1 MVEHRLAV
9 ELYITLLAAA
19 TAAGEEAADIFGG
32 SDTSSSNSSEVP
44 PLLPPPGTAMTADG
58 PVPFAGNILDS
69 PDVVWMDDCWTKEE
83 EEEAL
88 KSEERRGP
96 PLSAFWREKFEREAR
111 KSWDLFYRRNKGN
124 FFKDRHY
131 LGKVFPEL
139 CETDADRDLANEIR
153 LRDLHHSG
161 DGNGPQGAG
170 RLGRRTLLELGCGV
184 GNAVFPLL
192 EENVGLYVI
201 AVDLSP
207 RGIGLLKQHP
217 MYTCGRCEALVLD
230 ATSDPLPACVLEGG
244 GVDLVLLQ
252 FSLSAMAPK
261 DMAAAARLVDKALKP
276 GGKLLVRDYGRHDE
290 AQLRFAKGR
299 RLGDNVY
306 VRQDGTT
313 SYFFSL
319 EDLRRLFCSGSTP
332 SQDKETSGVGPHDD
346 DPFGCDGSSGGGAN
360 LIEEELA
367 FVRRQYAN
375 RRQKVAR
382 RRVWVHGKFRK
393 PSDNVDP
400 ERRTPLEPESQHL

>member
-1 MVEHRLAV
+1 MGEHRGAL
-9 ELYITLLAAA
+9 ELYIVLLP
-19 TAAGEEAADIFGG
+19 AAGAGGAEMGNGVEGG
-32 SDTSSSNSSEVP
+32 SRGSSSDSSSSPGGGSEVP
-44 PLLPPPGTAMTADG
+44 PLPPPGTAMTADG
-58 PVPFAGNILDS
+58 PVQYAGNILDS

-88 KSEERRGP
+88 RSEENRGA
-96 PLSAFWREKFEREAR
+96 PLSAFWREKVEREAR
-111 KSWDLFYRRNKGN
+111 KSWDLFYRRNQRN

-139 CETDADRDLANEIR
+139 SETDADRDLADAIR
-153 LRDLHHSG
+153 LGDLSMDGG
-161 DGNGPQGAG
+161 DGDGSRNFG
-170 RLGRRTLLELGCGV
+170 RQKRRTLLELGCGV

-192 EENVGLYVI
+192 EENRGLYVI
-201 AVDLSP
+201 AADLSS
-207 RGIGLLKQHP
+207 RGIDLLKQHP
-217 MYTCGRCEALVLD
+217 TYRCGRCEALVLD
-230 ATSDPLPACVLEGG
+230 ATSDTLPACVLEDG

-252 FSLSAMAPK
+252 FSLSSMAPK
-261 DMAAAARLVDKALKP
+261 DMAAAARLVDRALKP
-276 GGKLLVRDYGRHDE
+276 GGKLLLRDYGRHDE

-299 RLGDNVY
+299 RLGENVY

-319 EDLRRLFCSGSTP
+319 EDLRRLFCGGSSSETP
-332 SQDKETSGVGPHDD
+332 SQDEETAASGPSACG
-346 DPFGCDGSSGGGAN
+346 GSNDSGGAN

-382 RRVWVHGKFRK
+382 RRVWVHGKFKK
-393 PSDNVDP
+393 P
-400 ERRTPLEPESQHL
+400 L